1 MHGSS
6 AGHVD
11 FTFEVERSLRVLD
24 LEQELQLVCWDW
36 DRTAAQPNSVAG
48 HDKIGENL
56 IFLTPSHPLTQSW
69 AGPGPL
75 ATINTSRMVWET
87 LRSHTATLI
96 MISQQAAR
104 ARAAE
109 RLPCFPMARRDHHHH
124 QHVSPCC
131 RRGRPCAQCTPQAQ
145 RPRQSL
151 ALHMHQERRH
161 EAARAGARQG
171 GIRRRDRPAT
181 KSSCCEQGA

>member
-1 MHGSS
+1 M
-6 AGHVD
+6 
-11 FTFEVERSLRVLD
+11 
-24 LEQELQLVCWDW
+24 
-36 DRTAAQPNSVAG
+36 
-48 HDKIGENL
+48 
-56 IFLTPSHPLTQSW
+56 
-69 AGPGPL
+69 
-75 ATINTSRMVWET
+75 MVWET

-109 RLPCFPMARRDHHHH
+109 RLPCLPMARRDHHHH
-124 QHVSPCC
+124 HHVSPCC

-171 GIRRRDRPAT
+171 ALGAAIGLRRRVAAASRGHEH
-181 KSSCCEQGA
+181 KSTQCQMTLHDHIGVMTDGNTPCVTAACSDTHTTHPLFWPENSNKRSNPG